1 MPRRKVVKQ
10 VPVGKK
16 IKKARTSKKIKLDQL
31 ANETGF
37 SIDYLK
43 DIESGKAIPS
53 APCPTAGRP
62 SPSQFQFFAP
72 MIKRRFE
79 SLFSSANHH

>member
-43 DIESGKAIPS
+43 DIESGN
-53 APCPTAGRP
+53 GD
-62 SPSQFQFFAP
+62 
-72 MIKRRFE
+72 
-79 SLFSSANHH
+79 

>member
-43 DIESGKAIPS
+43 DIESGKAIQAALRPIPS
-53 APCPTAGRP
+53 EPKITPTRP
-62 SPSQFQFFAP
+62 
-72 MIKRRFE
+72 
-79 SLFSSANHH
+79 